1 MFAAEIPGMIWNKND
16 NILHDMIKN
25 EELIY
30 IEEIINQCTAI
41 GIITAWHMAAIKD
54 NPIFILTLIEF

>member
-41 GIITAWHMAAIKD
+41 GIITA
-54 NPIFILTLIEF
+54 